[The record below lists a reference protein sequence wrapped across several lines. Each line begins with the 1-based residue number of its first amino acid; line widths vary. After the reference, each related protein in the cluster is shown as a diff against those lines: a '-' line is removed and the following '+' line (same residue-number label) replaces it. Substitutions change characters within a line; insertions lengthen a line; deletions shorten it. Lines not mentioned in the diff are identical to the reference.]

1 LQFRAAL
8 AAEEQQRQVAA
19 AGVPASTAADPAAVA
34 TKLAGTLA
42 DVAQKYG
49 QSKECVFQSKAVA
62 EMGSLLREQVKLEK
76 ETGQRLFLG
85 LSLMD
90 TLRTAIRLGH
100 HRAAA
105 ALKKQFSLTDRRFT
119 WIKVRTLAEA
129 RDWESLE
136 GFATELR
143 RSPIGWEPFV
153 EAAKKWN
160 APLDYTA
167 RLVAR
172 LPDSPAKAEEYS
184 ALGLAKDAAEVA
196 ARIKDSDLFARIQS
210 AVAAGSPA
218 AVAIAQIKD
227 RFQSAFR

>member
-1 LQFRAAL
+1 
-8 AAEEQQRQVAA
+8 
-19 AGVPASTAADPAAVA
+19 
-34 TKLAGTLA
+34 
-42 DVAQKYG
+42 
-49 QSKECVFQSKAVA
+49 
-62 EMGSLLREQVKLEK
+62 MGSLLREQVKLEK

-100 HRAAA
+100 HRATA
-105 ALKKQFSLTDRRFT
+105 ALEKQFSLTDRRFT

-196 ARIKDSDLFARIQS
+196 ARIKSYGS
-210 AVAAGSPA
+210 AAAPYRRRHDGGAGEAIKTAAGDRGQAAACARQEGFPA
-218 AVAIAQIKD
+218 AVYLKGHMDSLVQ
-227 RFQSAFR
+227 RLRL